1 MRNWLTLALA
11 LTVALL
17 LSLAAAAP
25 SLAAGTEGTGD
36 PGDTERVKSLN
47 EHLAGTEGTDLFPE
61 IVDPAFLDEAGRAAQ
76 RDAVRSY
83 YEYRTTGFD
92 HRARVFEWQLLSSKV
107 IFVIV
112 LALVTIGIYF
122 SWLQFRAGL
131 VPQAAAA
138 PAPDGAAKDAAGGA
152 AEKAPAD
159 KAPAPGADTRTTISL
174 SGKGIEVTSP
184 VLGVIILT
192 ISLAFLYLYLVY
204 VYPIEDTF

>member
-11 LTVALL
+11 LTIALL

-25 SLAAGTEGTGD
+25 SMAAGTEGTED

-47 EHLAGTEGTDLFPE
+47 EHLAGDEGTDLFPE

-138 PAPDGAAKDAAGGA
+138 PAPDGAAEKAP
-152 AEKAPAD
+152 AEKAPA
-159 KAPAPGADTRTTISL
+159 GGTDTRTTISL